1 MTKQLTVRTI
11 ENLKPRADRYGTA
24 DGLIPGLELITQPTG
39 AKSWALR
46 YRFGRV
52 QKKLTIGTYPAIDLK
67 TARDLAR
74 GALVSAAKGR
84 DPATEK
90 QKAKAVGGLDLVE
103 NVVAE
108 FIERHSKRKN
118 GARHIQETQ
127 RILTRDVIGKWKGRR
142 LGEIGRADVHEL
154 LDRVVDR
161 GATIM
166 ANRVLAALRKLCNWA
181 IERGIIATSPCDKLK
196 APAAEKSRDRTLS
209 DDSGDEINEIKLA
222 WTAFEEVGW
231 PFGPLAK
238 LLLLTGAR
246 RDEVGCMR
254 WSEVDLKARMWIIPP
269 SRSKNKLEHQVPL
282 SAAAIAVLESLPR
295 IAGSKGFVFTTTG
308 EASVSG
314 FSKAKKAFDKLIA
327 ESRGGQAIPDWT
339 LHDLRR
345 TAASGMA
352 SLGVPPQVCD
362 ACLNHKSGTIKGV
375 TAVYLRYNYAAEK
388 RSALDAWAQRLAEI
402 ISK

>member
-1 MTKQLTVRTI
+1 MTKQLTVRAI

-74 GALVSAAKGR
+74 GALVSAAKGG

-90 QKAKAVGGLDLVE
+90 QRAKAGGGLDLVE

-127 RILTRDVIGKWKGRR
+127 RILTRDVVGKWKGRR

-161 GATIM
+161 GATTM

-222 WTAFEEVGW
+222 WTAFEKVGW

-269 SRSKNKLEHQVPL
+269 VTLKEQAGAPSPAFRSRNRRSGKL
-282 SAAAIAVLESLPR
+282 AR

-308 EASVSG
+308 EASV
-314 FSKAKKAFDKLIA
+314 
-327 ESRGGQAIPDWT
+327 
-339 LHDLRR
+339 
-345 TAASGMA
+345 
-352 SLGVPPQVCD
+352 
-362 ACLNHKSGTIKGV
+362 
-375 TAVYLRYNYAAEK
+375 
-388 RSALDAWAQRLAEI
+388 
-402 ISK
+402 